1 MAKILSLNVS
11 REKGTKK
18 TSAESVTLVN
28 DFGIKN
34 DAHAGKWHRQV
45 SLLASESIQTM
56 KDKGLDVT
64 QGDFAENI
72 TTEGIVLTD
81 LIVGDKLTINGTEL
95 IISQLGKL
103 CHHKCAI
110 YYAAGDCVMP
120 REGIFAVVKGD
131 GEIHAGDEIIMTPK
145 SGLSVCVV
153 TLSDKGSRGERVDE
167 SGPAVAKLITERLN
181 PCFIRMEMLADE
193 QDQLENTL
201 KYLADSQK
209 FDLII
214 TNGSTGVSPRDI
226 APDATLNVI
235 DKRIPGYEEAMRMES
250 FKKTNRALISRA
262 VTGARGRSMIVN
274 LPGSP
279 KGAVENLEVII
290 DSLSHCIEKLQGSD
304 KDCAR

>member
-1 MAKILSLNVS
+1 MAKILSLNIS

-28 DFGIKN
+28 DFGIKD

-81 LIVGDKLTINGTEL
+81 LIVGDKLTINGTDL

-120 REGIFAVVKGD
+120 REGIFAVVRGD
-131 GEIHAGDEIIMTPK
+131 GEIHAGDGITMTPK

-181 PCFIRMEMLADE
+181 TSFIRMEILADE

-235 DKRIPGYEEAMRMES
+235 DKRIPGYEEAMRIES